1 MSPRNY
7 IRLSPGEEARLK
19 HDENRKQKLA
29 RLQQVREQERILA
42 SERRKLYQTVAESEL
57 GHVLNLLEKD
67 WTASRRQ
74 KINQLKNVQDK
85 HKQLLGQAHRTAEQ
99 VAADE
104 KAHNESLYSTTLDRI
119 KLDVLRGQE
128 ALAEVCSRCPM
139 FNYHNMQAYSS
150 KPLST
155 PRPS

>member
-1 MSPRNY
+1 MSAFRNLPQLVTDYYSTRKNGRPKTMSPGNY

-42 SERRKLYQTVAESEL
+42 SEHRKLYQTVAESEL

-85 HKQLLGQAHRTAEQ
+85 QKQLLGQAHRTAEL

-104 KAHNESLYSTTLDRI
+104 HTT
-119 KLDVLRGQE
+119 KV
-128 ALAEVCSRCPM
+128 
-139 FNYHNMQAYSS
+139 
-150 KPLST
+150 ST
-155 PRPS
+155 PQH